1 MTSASKDIQVKYFVD
16 QNALI
21 RYSMGSTGR
30 CKKPLYWSSDCMGAQ
45 KHLEQ
50 LPLPLEIW
58 KLRRYSMLFPWILLK
73 QFTRAFDT
81 CAFNNFRLRLPP
93 AKRISFRWRGQSSLS
108 GNTPVVPMPLICCEF
123 WVRTSSNQ
131 ACIRMLGFI
140 HINTVRLPM
149 PYTLYLPINV
159 NKFDGFDVIDD
170 VSSTIQA
177 VHNLIILKPR
187 C

>member
-108 GNTPVVPMPLICCEF
+108 GNTPVVPMSPDLLWVLSANVFKSSLHSDAGFYSHKYGTSTNALHIVPTNKCKQIWRF
-123 WVRTSSNQ
+123 WCHRWRQQYDTSRT
-131 ACIRMLGFI
+131 
-140 HINTVRLPM
+140 
-149 PYTLYLPINV
+149 
-159 NKFDGFDVIDD
+159 
-170 VSSTIQA
+170 
-177 VHNLIILKPR
+177 
-187 C
+187 